1 MANQVEDKP
10 TAAYWLSLIGGIL
23 ALIVG
28 LLLILLG
35 AVVGVFTF
43 GFGFLAIGGIG
54 LWVTVCALVVIYSA
68 KQLNDRPMEHIKWG
82 AIILVFSIIGGWS
95 ILDFI
100 GGILAL
106 VYQPTVITLRHY
118 VPPPQGYYGPAPQQA
133 AYTNPPVCPQ
143 CGTPLPANTRF
154 CPHCGKQ
161 QY

>member
-1 MANQVEDKP
+1 MANQVQDKP
-10 TAAYWLSLIGGIL
+10 TTAYWLSLIGGIL

-35 AVVGVFTF
+35 AIVGVFTF
-43 GFGFLAIGGIG
+43 GIGFIAIGGIG
-54 LWVTVCALVVIYSA
+54 LWITVCASIVIYSA
-68 KQLNDRPMEHIKWG
+68 KQLNDHPMEHTKWG

-106 VYQPTVITLRHY
+106 VYQPIVVTPQQYT
-118 VPPPQGYYGPAPQQA
+118 PPPQGYYGPTPQQA
-133 AYTNPPVCPQ
+133 AYNPQACPQ
-143 CGTPLPANTRF
+143 CGIPLQANTRF
-154 CPHCGKQ
+154 CLHCGKQ